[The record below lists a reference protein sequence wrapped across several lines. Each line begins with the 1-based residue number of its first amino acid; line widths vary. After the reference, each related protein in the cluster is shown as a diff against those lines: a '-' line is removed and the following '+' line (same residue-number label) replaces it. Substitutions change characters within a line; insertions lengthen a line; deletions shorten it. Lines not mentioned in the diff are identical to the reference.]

1 MIMKIVDKIWLL
13 AAMFAFSACGSD
25 ETIVGQEE
33 PVKELKEYTVSLK
46 LGGEVTTSESPL
58 ARAETES
65 TDLYGV
71 QVSRKLNGS
80 DTYGNFAYGLFDN
93 VNDMKINLL
102 EDSKYKFRVLYIKKG
117 KDVVDYES
125 IYYGSGYVG
134 PFGHIGWNDNGY
146 SITIGTE
153 CSNSYTWGGTF
164 KDDLATGAYYEAD
177 TYYGEVSDYTPS
189 VNGIVEIDLKH
200 TVFGLQYE
208 VSGITDGTVSVTI
221 KNDTRTFFSKSDI
234 TADYT
239 SEEKIIAFYDTYSA
253 WQYADNYTENL
264 TVGLSWT
271 RGIGVVQDL
280 KSKTIQVKRN
290 VMNVVRIQLGANDG
304 SATFGITTEDDTS
317 METESVDIPLN

>member
-1 MIMKIVDKIWLL
+1 MKIMDKIWLL
-13 AAMFAFSACGSD
+13 AAMFAFSACSSD

-33 PVKELKEYTVSLK
+33 PEKELKEYTVSLK
-46 LGGEVTTSESPL
+46 MVGEVTTSEAPL
-58 ARAETES
+58 ARTETES

-71 QVSRKLNGS
+71 QVYRKVNGFDVYNS
-80 DTYGNFAYGLFDN
+80 FAYGLFDN
-93 VNDMKINLL
+93 VSDMKINLL

-117 KDVVDYES
+117 KDVVDYKS

-189 VNGIVEIDLKH
+189 VNGTVEIDLKH
-200 TVFGLQYE
+200 TVFGLQYA
-208 VSGITDGTVSVTI
+208 VTGITDGTVSVTI
-221 KNDTRTFFSKSDI
+221 KKDSHNFFKKTDI
-234 TADYT
+234 ATDYT
-239 SEEKIIAFYDTYSA
+239 SEEKIISFSEVYNA

-264 TVGLSWT
+264 TVSLSWT
-271 RGIGVVQDL
+271 RGVGVVQDL
-280 KSKTIQVKRN
+280 GTKTIQVKRN

>member
-71 QVSRKLNGS
+71 QVYRKETGKAYS
-80 DTYGNFAYGLFDN
+80 YSTFAYGLFDN
-93 VNDMKINLL
+93 VNDMKINLF
-102 EDSKYKFRVLYIKKG
+102 EGSTYKFVVLLVKDG
-117 KDVVDYES
+117 KNIVTSDAWKA
-125 IYYGSGYVG
+125 YGH
-134 PFGHIGWNDNGY
+134 PFSRYADTN
-146 SITIGTE
+146 
-153 CSNSYTWGGTF
+153 
-164 KDDLATGAYYEAD
+164 TGAANVECTNNFSFGTHYSYKFYQELKYGLNYLEGD
-177 TYYGEVSDYTPS
+177 SYYGETVDYTPS
-189 VNGIVEIDLKH
+189 VDGTVNIDLKH

-234 TADYT
+234 TADYI